1 MWECVW
7 KKSDV
12 TLFVIVNIFISNCNL
27 ITIFFLVTVTN
38 YNYFYFV
45 IKLRNFV
52 TCNLCYITP
61 QHWQYRIQHQIHES
75 VTPLLC
81 KHMKMQK
88 PLKDILV
95 KN

>member
-27 ITIFFLVTVTN
+27 ITFFFLVTVTN

-45 IKLRNFV
+45 IKLRNSV
-52 TCNLCYITP
+52 TCNLLPNTGSIEYNIRSTEVWLRLYVNTWRV
-61 QHWQYRIQHQIHES
+61 Q
-75 VTPLLC
+75 
-81 KHMKMQK
+81 MQK